1 MRSIESMKKEAWKP
15 DREMPMLDDLL
26 CSGRPKMWNS
36 GAPATVQKNEMKKAL
51 AALKEEHEYMLEH
64 EPQDQFHACVLLGAI
79 NLIEGLLS
87 NRKPRKWK

>member
-1 MRSIESMKKEAWKP
+1 MKSIESMKKWKP

-26 CSGRPKMWNS
+26 YRDRPKMWNS
-36 GAPATVQKNEMKKAL
+36 GALVQKNEMKKAL
-51 AALKEEHEYMLEH
+51 AALKEEHEYMCEH

-87 NRKPRKWK
+87 KRKARKWK